1 MSADMEEWRSAVAEL
16 TEMDRARYDE
26 PEVYADTMSPDG
38 DRL

>member
-1 MSADMEEWRSAVAEL
+1 MTEHDEWRAAVAGL
-16 TEMDRARYDE
+16 TETERAPYDE